1 MKTTQLQSNPIA
13 SIASTLSV
21 FFERLAAYP
30 CIVATGGMTFVV
42 LLGVFYRYVLS
53 GQIIGQIL
61 RLLHFILPDVLM
73 QPLLLVFRWYLQ
85 FAPPPLSWSEE
96 VARYLMIWAASLA
109 ISIGIMKREHLGITF
124 FISKFPRSLQKYAAV
139 LVNIC
144 VLWFLWVLTKFGYF
158 MAVEGKTQLSP
169 ILSQYGKI
177 TMMWPLASIPVAGG
191 LAMIQTL
198 LQILIDLFGKKE
210 ELDIKGMVDI

>member
-1 MKTTQLQSNPIA
+1 MKASQPQSHSII

-30 CIVATGGMTFVV
+30 CIVATGGMTIVV
-42 LLGVFYRYVLS
+42 LLGVFFRYVMR
-53 GQIIGQIL
+53 Q
-61 RLLHFILPDVLM
+61 
-73 QPLLLVFRWYLQ
+73 
-85 FAPPPLSWSEE
+85 PLSWSEE

-109 ISIGIMKREHLGITF
+109 VSIGIMRREHLGITF
-124 FISKFPRSLQKYAAV
+124 LIGKFPPSFQKYIAV
-139 LVNIC
+139 LVNLC

-177 TMMWPLASIPVAGG
+177 SMVWSLAAIPVAGG
-191 LAMIQTL
+191 LAMIQTF